1 MPEANQSCLVEPFA
15 QTNVSQ
21 VLTETVSAIAD
32 ENSKRTIVKGQ
43 ESVDVIAL
51 SEALDELVTFLIL
64 ANCIIAEKAIVAF
77 CERSDL
83 VIWVITEKV

>member
-64 ANCIIAEKAIVAF
+64 TNCVVAEEAIIALSKRAN
-77 CERSDL
+77 L
-83 VIWVITEKV
+83 VL